1 MKLSEIRGDIL
12 ERTEKITLTN
22 MCMIYDDNNNVVV
35 QEKIGDTYT
44 GLIFPGGHV
53 EYHESIVDSMI
64 REIYEETGLTI
75 SNLTFCGIKDWI
87 ENDGSRYMVFLY
99 KTNKYSGDLV
109 SSNEGKVFWMSLEE
123 LKKKPLLWHLE
134 MMLGIFCGNEY
145 NELYFEKS
153 LYKQTPIL
161 K

>member
-1 MKLSEIRGDIL
+1 
-12 ERTEKITLTN
+12 
-22 MCMIYDDNNNVVV
+22 MIYDDNNNVVV
-35 QEKIGDTYT
+35 QEKIGNTYT

-87 ENDGSRYMVFLY
+87 EDDGSRYMVFLY

-123 LKKKPLLWHLE
+123 LMKKPLLWHLE
-134 MMLGIFCGNEY
+134 TMLEIFCGNEY
-145 NELYFEKS
+145 SELYFEKS